1 MTHMSLQLFVCSE
14 KTEKLSVQSRE
25 SEHND
30 QPICEHVRE
39 LSSSYNEWVPVDALS
54 LALSEST
61 SQCYVNNVKW
71 ISRPPKRLFVWQHAE
86 SFSKALNGWPNW
98 CMAMSL
104 QEQQDVAAARAYFSV
119 GHVTPSL
126 YWQLLIPRACFLA
139 SCIWPYGLAASHG
152 RMLVSSVGRRYGAR
166 EEKTLKKTKK
176 NNINSFFTVV
186 ILWSEKSVKIES
198 NILCKYEGI
207 FCIFHRCLKYAMHCF
222 HKLNRS
228 FFFL

>member
-71 ISRPPKRLFVWQHAE
+71 ISRPPKRLFVWQHTE
-86 SFSKALNGWPNW
+86 SFSKALNGRPNW
-98 CMAMSL
+98 CMAMPL

-119 GHVTPSL
+119 GHVTTSL

-139 SCIWPYGLAASHG
+139 SCIWPYGIAASHG
-152 RMLVSSVGRRYGAR
+152 RMLVSSVGRTNGAR
-166 EEKTLKKTKK
+166 EEKTWKKTL
-176 NNINSFFTVV
+176 TVWLCFHSLHFV
-186 ILWSEKSVKIES
+186 WYEKSVKIV
-198 NILCKYEGI
+198 KYTV
-207 FCIFHRCLKYAMHCF
+207 
-222 HKLNRS
+222 
-228 FFFL
+228 